1 MSLIRAKIVQDKPI
15 CEQLE
20 TEQIALK
27 NTMLLT
33 KDAQIKVVQD
43 VEQYKT
49 ERNSLTKRK
58 VWLYLASRFVNR
70 TFIPSDRKLSMGSSK
85 LLMRPSQELV
95 RGLFNLQNGSKGRFL
110 VCLPAPLKRRKRLQ
124 CMRRRRETCK
134 QRLMHCTISKRPVT
148 QIVPVLPAEIVQDVR
163 GCIEQLQM
171 IDAEVQKLQ
180 RSQKDFAKQQNDL
193 EGKVIEKN
201 ELLLRQQVS
210 YSIRTFLS
218 LEIQLSMAV

>member
-58 VWLYLASRFVNR
+58 VCLHLAKSIKRKQDVH
-70 TFIPSDRKLSMGSSK
+70 IPSDRKLSMENSK
-85 LLMRPSQELV
+85 LLMRPLQDLGP
-95 RGLFNLQNGSKGRFL
+95 GLFNLQNGSKDRFL
-110 VCLPAPLKRRKRLQ
+110 VCLPVPLKRRNRLQ
-124 CMRRRRETCK
+124 CMKRRRETSK
-134 QRLMHCTISKRPVT
+134 QRLMHCIISKRPVT
-148 QIVPVLPAEIVQDVR
+148 Q
-163 GCIEQLQM
+163 
-171 IDAEVQKLQ
+171 
-180 RSQKDFAKQQNDL
+180 N
-193 EGKVIEKN
+193 N
-201 ELLLRQQVS
+201 S
-210 YSIRTFLS
+210 YSPR
-218 LEIQLSMAV
+218 

>member
-58 VWLYLASRFVNR
+58 VNASSRKVDAQ
-70 TFIPSDRKLSMGSSK
+70 TQDVHISSDRKLSMGNSK
-85 LLMRPSQELV
+85 LLMRQLQELV
-95 RGLFNLQNGSKGRFL
+95 HGLFNPQNGSKGRFL
-110 VCLPAPLKRRKRLQ
+110 VCQPAPLKRRKRSQ
-124 CMRRRRETCK
+124 CMKRRREISK
-134 QRLMHCTISKRPVT
+134 QKSMHCTILKRPV
-148 QIVPVLPAEIVQDVR
+148 I
-163 GCIEQLQM
+163 
-171 IDAEVQKLQ
+171 
-180 RSQKDFAKQQNDL
+180 
-193 EGKVIEKN
+193 
-201 ELLLRQQVS
+201 
-210 YSIRTFLS
+210 
-218 LEIQLSMAV
+218 